1 MHALFYF
8 FREAAIS
15 LWRGWRGA
23 AMAALTIA
31 ASLFVLGLFLVINA
45 NVQALVSGWTESAE
59 LSIFLAD
66 DVTEEQLRDLDQ
78 MADRSG
84 LIAARRYVSK
94 AEALAR
100 FRADYP
106 DLAGAAG
113 AMDPNPLPASFELRL
128 KASMREA
135 SGAVDGFSAAV
146 AAMPGVADVRYDRQ
160 WLGRLNLVV
169 RGARVIGTVIVAVL
183 ALAAAMT
190 VAGVV
195 RLAAAARRHEIEIMQ
210 LVGAPLP
217 FVRGPFVVEGLIQG
231 GLGAAFALMALA
243 SGGAAVRRG
252 YPAITVLPP
261 HVVAFVLVA
270 GMLLG
275 GLGGYAAARRVR

>member
-1 MHALFYF
+1 MHALFFF
-8 FREAAIS
+8 FREAGLS

-23 AMAALTIA
+23 ALAALTIA

-45 NVQALVSGWTESAE
+45 NVQALVSGWTQSAE
-59 LSIFLAD
+59 LSVFLRD
-66 DVTEEQLRDLDQ
+66 DVTQEQLRDVDQ
-78 MADRSG
+78 MAERSG
-84 LIAARRYVSK
+84 LIAERRYVSK
-94 AEALAR
+94 SEALSR

-106 DLAGAAG
+106 DLAGAAA

-135 SGAVDGFSAAV
+135 RNAVDGFSAAV
-146 AAMPGVADVRYDRQ
+146 SAMPGVADVRYDRQ
-160 WLGRLNLVV
+160 WLGRLNLLV

-195 RLAAAARRHEIEIMQ
+195 RLAAAARRNEIEIMQ

-217 FVRGPFVVEGLIQG
+217 YVRGPFVVEGLLQG
-231 GLGAAFALMALA
+231 VLGAGLALVALA
-243 SGGAAVRRG
+243 AGGAAVRRG

-261 HVVAFVLVA
+261 RVAAFVLVA

-275 GLGGYAAARRVR
+275 CLGGYAAARRVR